1 MKITGIAY
9 LCGIS
14 FLTLMAVSSTAGA
27 APHENKVPAPI
38 ERHRLLVHEELS
50 SRGFAVASG
59 YFRLYTREDCQYS
72 YPVMHTCYGN
82 NPAAPYVTFAVP
94 PWPEEHVAP
103 SLHEAFGQ
111 TREDFSTTFRFDP
124 REALVIFGQLP
135 PPAAYFGMQTYL
147 FTRSGTI
154 YTQSAIYQ
162 YIASHYLPL
171 LPTFFAP
178 VPNLDPPRIQLF
190 ASLGN
195 SINDVV
201 VKNQSGAA
209 FNQERFFIIT
219 PDRAMDRAVR
229 EALAALGVPARDIFT
244 EPIPSTAILGLGED
258 ADDFLFVMRYAMP
271 RDGGAPGS
279 VSDTWRNTLPLT
291 VLRIRET
298 GDRAPEPYGAP
309 RLDQRTAV
317 DESALAPG
325 LATLVSEVCNRW
337 GQPCA
342 TGDCSDRYEPF
353 IDLQSPPISL
363 VGPVCSDLATNI
375 GMNCLGD
382 TQDTTY
388 QGTVNLTLDQGE
400 VYAVAGTFGVRTGN
414 ATYVGLS
421 VNDSLLVKGLD
432 NVETDRLRSTVSAY
446 AAVLDDPDKYFLY
459 YFSRDCTALEEL
471 TGGHCLS
478 IDTDMIPVCDTYGSP
493 ECHYLKL
500 ILREYIAKG
509 STRGPDSE
517 LILMPRLIRLQ
528 RL

>member
-1 MKITGIAY
+1 MRIAGMAY
-9 LCGIS
+9 LCGFS
-14 FLTLMAVSSTAGA
+14 LLMLMAGSSPADA
-27 APHENKVPAPI
+27 APHRIDVPASM
-38 ERHRLLVHEELS
+38 ERHRQLVPEELS
-50 SRGFAVASG
+50 NRGFAVTSG
-59 YFRLYTREDCQYS
+59 YFKLYTRDDCQYS

-94 PWPEEHVAP
+94 PWPEEYVDPA
-103 SLHEAFGQ
+103 LHEAVGQ
-111 TREDFSTTFRFDP
+111 TREGFSTTFRLDP
-124 REALVIFGQLP
+124 REALIIFGRLP
-135 PPAAYFGMQTYL
+135 PPAAYFGLQTYL
-147 FTRSGTI
+147 FTRSGTVN
-154 YTQSAIYQ
+154 TESQIYQ
-162 YIASHYLPL
+162 YIASNYLPL
-171 LPTFFAP
+171 VSTFFAP
-178 VPNLDPPRIQLF
+178 VPNVDPPRIQLF

-195 SINDVV
+195 SINEVI

-229 EALAALGVPARDIFT
+229 EALAALGVPGRDVFT
-244 EPIPSTAILGLGED
+244 EPIPSTAILGLQES

-291 VLRIRET
+291 VLRVRET
-298 GDRAPEPYGAP
+298 GEREPEPYGAP
-309 RLDQRTAV
+309 VLDERTAV
-317 DESALAPG
+317 DESALATG
-325 LATLVSEVCNRW
+325 LATLVSEVSNRW

-342 TGDCSDRYEPF
+342 TADCSDRAQSF

-363 VGPVCSDLATNI
+363 VGPVCSDRTTNI

-388 QGTVNLTLDQGE
+388 QGTFNLPLDQGE

-421 VNDSLLVKGLD
+421 VNDSLLVKGVD
-432 NVETDRLRSTVSAY
+432 NIETDRLRSTATAY
-446 AAVLDDPDKYFLY
+446 AAALHDPAKYFLY
-459 YFSRDCTALEEL
+459 YFTRDCAGLETL

-478 IDTDMIPVCDTYGSP
+478 IDTDKIPACATYGSP

-509 STRGPDSE
+509 TARGPDSE
-517 LILMPRLIRLQ
+517 HILMPKLIRLH
-528 RL
+528 RP